1 MKLNKFFML
10 GLAGLAFAACSNDD
24 EIVSQGQKGDNTV
37 VLSLSLGKT
46 EMSRAAETSA
56 AGLFNNLLSL
66 DIQFYGA
73 DGRRVVVDRTVEEQA
88 AYENSLK
95 VAIEAL
101 EDRQNTS
108 QGEQT
113 KVTQVTLTGVPV
125 TATQILVIANQN
137 TPVNTNS
144 LELARESQIRLKGLV
159 EKAND
164 KCVFNQQN
172 SLMTGFAGIGE
183 ANAEGVA
190 KASVS
195 ITPVSSRL
203 EVQKVTAM
211 KCETEGAVDLNSF
224 TLKGI
229 YVNRF
234 YTKGALDPEKN
245 SAERV
250 KVDNRDEPLNY
261 TKEKYE
267 SITANG
273 ETDFEFMC
281 DVIGTEG
288 TTSTTTDAIAEVACA
303 DGKYWGYPILAR
315 AQNTAVDGVYD
326 VPNLVVE
333 MEIKYNHPE
342 TGIETIATKYL
353 TIVGYHTT
361 DGTPISTFE
370 RRHVYRINDL
380 QFDFEDLA
388 DVPYQGTKSIEAT
401 VTVLPW
407 IGVDVQPDFN

>member
-10 GLAGLAFAACSNDD
+10 GLTGLAFAACSNDD
-24 EIVSQGQKGDNTV
+24 EIGNQGQKGDNTV

-46 EMSRAAETSA
+46 EMTRAAEISA
-56 AGLFNNLLSL
+56 AGLFNNLKTL

-73 DGRRVVVDRTVEEQA
+73 DGRRIVVDRTEEEQA
-88 AYENSLK
+88 TYEKSLED
-95 VAIEAL
+95 AIEAL
-101 EDRQNTS
+101 ADGTNTAE
-108 QGEQT
+108 GERT
-113 KVTQVTLTGVPV
+113 KVTQVTLTGVPL

-144 LELARESQIRLKGLV
+144 LEAARASQIRLKGLI
-159 EKAND
+159 ERAD
-164 KCVFNQQN
+164 EECAFNQQN
-172 SLMTGFAGIGE
+172 SLMTGLAGIGDAD
-183 ANAEGVA
+183 ANGQA
-190 KASVS
+190 KASVE

-211 KCETEGAVDLNSF
+211 KCETDGAVDINSF

-234 YTKGALDPEKN
+234 YTKGALDPNKN
-245 SAERV
+245 PEDRK
-250 KVDNRDEPLNY
+250 KVDNGDTRTYY
-261 TKEKYE
+261 TREKYE
-267 SITANG
+267 AITAND
-273 ETDFEFMC
+273 ETGFGFMC
-281 DVIGTEG
+281 DVIDIEG
-288 TTSTTTDAIAEVACA
+288 TKSTTTNAIAEVACT
-303 DGKYWGYPILAR
+303 DNKYWGYPILAR
-315 AQNTAVDGVYD
+315 AENTAVDGVYD

-333 MEIKYNHPE
+333 VEIKYNHPE
-342 TGIETIATKYL
+342 TGSETSVSKYL
-353 TIVGYHTT
+353 TIVGYHTA
-361 DGTPISTFE
+361 DNTPISTFL

-380 QFDFEDLA
+380 QFDFEDLT